1 MKALKASTLSSL
13 NPLLDVLRAHPALRE
28 VRPAEFA
35 LDGKDFVH
43 FHEDS
48 DGVFADVR
56 FALLAGVMDQ
66 EKHHATSRGAHVWV
80 SVKQAASRRPEHW
93 LTEEGSGAAAA
104 AWSSSHRNAAVCDGT
119 WQVGTFTIDQVEFGQ
134 GQLEPGQGWV
144 QFCVIPADAPDE
156 SVITWSMRFA
166 AVK

>member
-1 MKALKASTLSSL
+1 MKGKLFVLVALVVAALAIGGGIASATPSGKLDSQVIGNVSIDSSD
-13 NPLLDVLRAHPALRE
+13 PTVGYVTARYICEGGP
-28 VRPAEFA
+28 
-35 LDGKDFVH
+35 
-43 FHEDS
+43 
-48 DGVFADVR
+48 
-56 FALLAGVMDQ
+56 
-66 EKHHATSRGAHVWV
+66 GAHVWV
-80 SVKQAASRRPEHW
+80 SVKQAASRLPEHW

-104 AWSSSHRNAAVCDGT
+104 AWSSSHRNAVVCDGT
-119 WQVGTFTIDQVEFGQ
+119 WQVGTFTVDRVEFGQ